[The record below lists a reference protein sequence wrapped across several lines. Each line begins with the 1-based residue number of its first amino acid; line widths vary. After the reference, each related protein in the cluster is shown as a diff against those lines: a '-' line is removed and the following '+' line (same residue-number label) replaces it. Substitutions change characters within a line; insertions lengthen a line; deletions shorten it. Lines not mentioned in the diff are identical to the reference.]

1 VLNVAVPPDKVR
13 VPRAVAPSINVTVP
27 PGVPTPLVGVTVA
40 VKVTELPYADGLADD
55 ETAVDVVDRPTLKVP
70 VAKLERKTLCV
81 GYDAS
86 KEWLPELGLDIVKV
100 AEPLVS
106 GLTTAVPL
114 STLKDTLPVGVIP
127 VPLAA
132 TDTVTLPSTPNAIA
146 GAVIVVCVA
155 AIRVVKFHI

>member
-1 VLNVAVPPDKVR
+1 MPNVAVPPDKVP
-13 VPRAVAPSINVTVP
+13 VPRVVAPSMNVTVP
-27 PGVPTPLVGVTVA
+27 VAADGVTLA
-40 VKVTELPYADGLADD
+40 VKVTGLPYADGLGID
-55 ETAVDVVDRPTLKVP
+55 ETVIEVVDRPTLNVP
-70 VAKLERKTLCV
+70 VAKLDRKTLCV

-86 KEWLPELGLDIVKV
+86 KEWLPALGLEIVKV
-100 AEPLVS
+100 AEPLLVS
-106 GLTTAVPL
+106 GLNIAVPL

-155 AIRVVKFHI
+155 AIRVVKFHK

>member
-1 VLNVAVPPDKVR
+1 MPNVAVPPDKVP
-13 VPRAVAPSINVTVP
+13 VPRVVVPSMNVTVP
-27 PGVPTPLVGVTVA
+27 FAVDGVTFA
-40 VKVTELPYADGLADD
+40 VKVTGLPYADGLADD
-55 ETAVDVVDRPTLKVP
+55 ATVVDVGDRPTLKVP
-70 VAKLERKTLCV
+70 VAKLDRKTLWV

-86 KEWLPELGLDIVKV
+86 KEWLPALGLEIVKV

-106 GLTTAVPL
+106 GLTIAVPL

-132 TDTVTLPSTPNAIA
+132 TATVTLPFTPNAIA

-155 AIRVVKFHI
+155 AIRVVKTHS